1 MHKHFF
7 AHVDIL
13 PQNVHIL
20 NGNADDLLEECKSYE
35 AKIVAAGGIDLFLG
49 GIGTDGHV
57 AFNEPGSS
65 LVSRT
70 RIKTLT
76 YETVVANSRFFG
88 GSVEEVP
95 KCALTVGVGTVM
107 DVSVFPSGRGVRTD
121 FSSGQRSSYYRNW
134 VGQGAGVKEV
144 CRGWDQPYVDSV
156 LFAESPLRDVCGG

>member
-7 AHVDIL
+7 AHIDIN
-13 PQNVHIL
+13 PRNVNIL
-20 NGNADDLLEECKSYE
+20 DGNAEDLQAECKSYE

-88 GSVEEVP
+88 GRIEDVP

-107 DVSVFPSGRGVRTD
+107 DVS
-121 FSSGQRSSYYRNW
+121 FS
-134 VGQGAGVKEV
+134 
-144 CRGWDQPYVDSV
+144 P
-156 LFAESPLRDVCGG
+156 